1 MYPLFPYRIVVRWSD
16 EDSAYIAEVPELPG
30 CMADGPSPEAAI
42 KEAKKAVRLW
52 IEVAKK
58 EKREI
63 PRPIDRRR
71 YSGKFLVRVPPEL
84 HRELDFEAKSPKV
97 SLNRLIAHKLA
108 S

>member
-30 CMADGPSPEAAI
+30 CMEDGPSPEAAI

-84 HRELDFEAKSPKV
+84 HRELDFEAKSQKV

>member
-1 MYPLFPYRIVVRWSD
+1 MYPLFPYRIVVCWSD
-16 EDSAYIAEVPELPG
+16 EDSAYVAEVPEIPG

-42 KEAKKAVRLW
+42 KEAKKTVRLW

-84 HRELDFEAKSPKV
+84 HRKLDFEAKSQKV

>member
-1 MYPLFPYRIVVRWSD
+1 MATRFPYRIVVCWSD
-16 EDSAYIAEVPELPG
+16 EDSSYIAEVPELPG

-42 KEAKKAVRLW
+42 KEVKKAVRLW

-63 PRPIDRRR
+63 PRPIDQRR
-71 YSGKFLVRVPPEL
+71 YSGKFVVRVPPKL
-84 HRELDFEAKSPKV
+84 HRELDFEAKSQKV

>member
-1 MYPLFPYRIVVRWSD
+1 MKGYSPLSPYRIIVRWSD

-30 CMADGPSPEAAI
+30 CLADGPSPEAAI

-63 PRPIDRRR
+63 LPGPLTDGAI
-71 YSGKFLVRVPPEL
+71 
-84 HRELDFEAKSPKV
+84 
-97 SLNRLIAHKLA
+97 
-108 S
+108 

>member
-30 CMADGPSPEAAI
+30 CMEDGPSPEAAI

>member
-1 MYPLFPYRIVVRWSD
+1 
-16 EDSAYIAEVPELPG
+16 
-30 CMADGPSPEAAI
+30 MADGPTPEAAI
-42 KEAKKAVRLW
+42 KDARKAVRLW

-63 PRPIDRRR
+63 PRPIDQRR

-84 HRELDFEAKSPKV
+84 HRKLDSEAKTQRV
-97 SLNRLIAHKLA
+97 SLNRLVALKLA